1 MNPDVF
7 STEDLGLFNEL
18 LRRVAAEMQ
27 PQTEHEAFLVSLM
40 AQARCKLARLHR
52 LENELLDQLLAGE
65 PVESKVAL
73 IHRCAAAA
81 ERSYYKAHRDILAGR
96 KATAPCP
103 DPAAELAPPT
113 PPRQLAAP
121 PAPRLA
127 AEPAPPR
134 PRFRPLSRLPRPS
147 GSPLRSPVQRPRLN
161 SRRYT
166 EVSGRTV

>member
-7 STEDLGLFNEL
+7 STEDLGLFKEL
-18 LRRVAAEMQ
+18 FQRVAAEMQ

-52 LENELLDQLLAGE
+52 VENDLLDQLLAGE

-73 IHRCAAAA
+73 IDRCAAAA

-96 KATAPCP
+96 KATAACP
-103 DPAAELAPPT
+103 DPTAELAPPT
-113 PPRQLAAP
+113 LSRQLAAP

-127 AEPAPPR
+127 PEPVSAAPPL
-134 PRFRPLSRLPRPS
+134 PGLSPTFRARMEALCDPPS
-147 GSPLRSPVQRPRLN
+147 SAPA
-161 SRRYT
+161 
-166 EVSGRTV
+166 